1 MSRTAAAPSPLPRQR
16 QGRGPNPLL
25 LSALAA
31 AAIGGGAAVVQSV
44 LVRGF
49 DSLLPDARGIS
60 HFNRP
65 GTLTILAA
73 DGQVVQKL
81 GPVSREKLS
90 SGAVPPLVEQAFIAA
105 EDRRFFQHD
114 GVDLYGI
121 SRAMV
126 RNISRGSVE
135 EGASTITQQLA
146 RTVFLSQDRTILRKL
161 KEAALASKLERQ
173 LSKRQILT
181 EYLNL
186 VYLGSSAYGVS
197 DAAWIYFSKN
207 PDQLN
212 LAEAA
217 LIAGLP
223 PAPSVYSPLV
233 NQDLALQRRRI
244 VLRRMREQGFITLV
258 QERDAN
264 EAPLGLNPASPKY
277 FESSAPWYS
286 SWVAMELPRVLTKE
300 QLEVGGLTVRTG
312 MDPSM
317 QAEAQKVINAR
328 AGGMEGGL
336 VAMEPGTGLVRALV
350 GGKDFN
356 RSQFNR
362 AVQAL
367 RSPGSTFKLFAFT
380 AALEAGMTPED
391 TVDDKTRCIKD
402 GWPPKEFCVKGAGK
416 MSMTQAVAQ
425 SKNAASIM
433 VAEKVAYP
441 RVVDVARRLGITG
454 TVGEYPSMVLGSNEK
469 NMLEMTAAYAA
480 INNRGVYVE
489 PTPFEEILGPDG
501 QLLYSRR
508 TDGKPPKRAVSSD
521 VADAMNWMLQRVVS
535 GGTGTGA
542 GLPDRSA
549 SGKTGTAEGARDLWF
564 IGSIPQLTTAVWFG
578 YDGNTKTG
586 SSSAQAAAAWSAFMA
601 SVTKGMPVQEFPPK
615 PALPGR
621 FVPYVPPKE
630 KEKTKAEIEAERR
643 ERQEPWQPPD
653 VMDSDSRWDPP
664 TYEVPSW
671 DPPSDPEPR
680 PRRRADPEPQ
690 WSPPEPAA
698 SEPPPQPRPRPQPR
712 PEPAP
717 APAPRPQP
725 QPAPAPAPA
734 AMPVSSPPPPPP
746 PPPPLDSPPPLPPL
760 P

>member
-1 MSRTAAAPSPLPRQR
+1 MSETAVAPSRLPRQSQR
-16 QGRGPNPLL
+16 RGSVLL
-25 LSALAA
+25 PALAA
-31 AAIGGGAAVVQSV
+31 AAIGGGVAVVQSV
-44 LVRGF
+44 VVRGF

-73 DGQVVQKL
+73 DGQVVQKV

-90 SGAVPPLVEQAFIAA
+90 SGAIPPLVEQAFIAA
-105 EDRRFFQHD
+105 EDRRYYRHD
-114 GVDLYGI
+114 GVDLHGI

-146 RTVFLSQDRTILRKL
+146 RTVFLSQDRTVVRKL
-161 KEAALASKLERQ
+161 KEVALASKLERQ

-197 DAAWIYFSKN
+197 DAAWVYFSKN
-207 PDQLN
+207 PDQLT
-212 LAEAA
+212 LPEAA

-233 NQDLALQRRRI
+233 NPDLALQRRRI
-244 VLRRMREQGFITLV
+244 VLRRMREQGFISAG
-258 QERDAN
+258 QESQAN
-264 EAPLGLNPASPKY
+264 DAPLGLNPADPKY
-277 FESSAPWYS
+277 FDSTAPWYS
-286 SWVAMELPRVLTKE
+286 TWVALELPRVLTKE

-312 MDPSM
+312 MDPAI
-317 QAEAQKVINAR
+317 QAEAEKVIKAR
-328 AGGMEGGL
+328 AGGMEGAL

-350 GGKDFN
+350 GGTDFN

-362 AVQAL
+362 AVQAI
-367 RSPGSTFKLFAFT
+367 RSPGSTFKLFAYT
-380 AALEAGMTPED
+380 AALEAGMKPED
-391 TVDDKTRCIKD
+391 TVDDKTRCYKE
-402 GWPPKEFCVKGAGK
+402 GWPPKQFCIKGTGK
-416 MSMTQAVAQ
+416 ISMAQAMAQ

-454 TVGEYPSMVLGSNEK
+454 TVGEYPSMVLGANEK
-469 NMLEMTAAYAA
+469 TMLEMTAAYAA

-521 VADAMNWMLQRVVS
+521 VADAMSWMLQRVVS

-542 GLPDRSA
+542 GLYDRAA

-564 IGSIPQLTTAVWFG
+564 IGSIPQLTTGVWFG
-578 YDGNTKTG
+578 FDENVKTR
-586 SSSAQAAAAWSAFMA
+586 SSSAQAAAAWGAFMA
-601 SVTKGMPVQEFPPK
+601 AVTKNMPVQDFPPK
-615 PALPGR
+615 PVLQGE
-621 FVPYVPPKE
+621 FVPYKQPKE
-630 KEKTKAEIEAERR
+630 KQKPEQQADRR
-643 ERQEPWQPPD
+643 ERQEPWQPD
-653 VMDSDSRWDPP
+653 FVPP
-664 TYEVPSW
+664 ESSWEPPADDAPSW
-671 DPPSDPEPR
+671 DPPEDPQPRARRQQETESVWTPPEPTREPAPR
-680 PRRRADPEPQ
+680 PAAAPAAAP
-690 WSPPEPAA
+690 PPEPAA
-698 SEPPPQPRPRPQPR
+698 
-712 PEPAP
+712 
-717 APAPRPQP
+717 
-725 QPAPAPAPA
+725 APAPA
-734 AMPVSSPPPPPP
+734 AVPAAASAPPPPPP
-746 PPPPLDSPPPLPPL
+746 PPPPAASPPPLPPV

>member
-1 MSRTAAAPSPLPRQR
+1 MANTAVAPARQPRPSKRRTPVLVP
-16 QGRGPNPLL
+16 
-25 LSALAA
+25 ALAA
-31 AAIGGGAAVVQSV
+31 MAIGGGVAVVQSV

-65 GTLTILAA
+65 GTLTLLAA
-73 DGQVVQKL
+73 DGSVVQKQ
-81 GPVSREKLS
+81 GPVSRDKLS
-90 SGAVPPLVEQAFIAA
+90 SGAIPSLVEQAFIAA
-105 EDRRFFQHD
+105 EDRRFYRHN
-114 GVDLYGI
+114 GIDLYGI

-146 RTVFLSQDRTILRKL
+146 RTVFLSQDRTLLRKL
-161 KEAALASKLERQ
+161 KEAALAGKLERQ

-197 DAAWIYFSKN
+197 DAAWVYFSKT
-207 PDQLN
+207 PEQLN
-212 LAEAA
+212 LPEAA

-233 NQDLALQRRRI
+233 NADLALQRRRI
-244 VLRRMREQGFITLV
+244 VLRRMREQGFITTA
-258 QERDAN
+258 QEN
-264 EAPLGLNPASPKY
+264 EAADAPLALKPADPKY
-277 FESSAPWYS
+277 FDSTAPWYS
-286 SWVAMELPRVLTKE
+286 SWVALELPRVLTKE
-300 QLEVGGLTVRTG
+300 QMEMGGLTVRTG
-312 MDPSM
+312 MDPAM
-317 QAEAQKVINAR
+317 QAEAQKVIQAR
-328 AGGMEGGL
+328 AGSMEGGL
-336 VAMEPGTGLVRALV
+336 VAMEPGTGLVRAIV

-367 RSPGSTFKLFAFT
+367 RSPGSTFKLFAYT
-380 AALEAGMTPED
+380 AALEAGMKPED
-391 TVDDKTRCIKD
+391 TVDDKTRCYKE
-402 GWPPKEFCVKGAGK
+402 GWPPKQFCIKGAGK
-416 MSMTQAVAQ
+416 ISMTQAVAQ
-425 SKNAASIM
+425 SKNAAAVA

-469 NMLEMTAAYAA
+469 TMLEMTAAFAA

-489 PTPFEEILGPDG
+489 PSPFEEILGPDG

-521 VADAMNWMLQRVVS
+521 VADAMTWMLQRVVS

-542 GLPDRSA
+542 GLYNRPA

-578 YDGNTKTG
+578 YDGNFKTG
-586 SSSAQAAAAWSAFMA
+586 SSSAQAAAAWGAFMGA
-601 SVTKGMPVQEFPPK
+601 ITKTMPVQQFPPK
-615 PALPGR
+615 PVLEGR

-630 KEKTKAEIEAERR
+630 KKKPAPEPERR
-643 ERQEPWQPPD
+643 ERQEPWEPPD
-653 VMDSDSRWDPP
+653 VMAPDSRWEPP
-664 TYEVPSW
+664 AYEPPSW
-671 DPPSDPEPR
+671 EPPADDPEPR
-680 PRRRADPEPQ
+680 ARRRAEPEPS
-690 WSPPEPAA
+690 WSEPESSW
-698 SEPPPQPRPRPQPR
+698 SEPPPPAPRPQPR
-712 PEPAP
+712 AQ
-717 APAPRPQP
+717 PRP
-725 QPAPAPAPA
+725 QPAPAPAAAPEPAPA
-734 AMPVSSPPPPPP
+734 AAVPVAAPPPPPP
-746 PPPPLDSPPPLPPL
+746 PPPPAPAAPPPLPPI